1 MSDTKS
7 KQKTFQ
13 EAIQD
18 LVHIIA
24 NDRGSI
30 DRNDFKL
37 GSESVGIFQDSNFSD
52 SFKNLKELKKQ
63 VIHEAIE
70 DLSMGANNLRSGQ
83 YGVVFSQNTLT
94 KFLSTHDLPPQG
106 QVIFSIFLKD
116 VVAFKNW
123 RNNEGDELPQDEINS
138 SIYFLVVTLS
148 HLI

>member
-13 EAIQD
+13 EAVQD

-37 GSESVGIFQDSNFSD
+37 GAESVGIFQDSNFSD